1 MRVPVSWLREYAP
14 IPEPYDALEV
24 GRRLTQAGLEV
35 EAVEQ
40 VGHDVRGVITAQVMS
55 VEELTGFKKPIR
67 YCRVA
72 TTDDERALDPETL
85 TGVICGAVNFA
96 VGDRV
101 AFATVGAVLPGG
113 FEITAAKKYG
123 RVSEGMICAVDE
135 LGIGEDHTGI
145 LVLPPDTP
153 LGVDFTEYAG
163 LKDDVLEI
171 TVTPDRGY
179 AVSIRGVARELA
191 SAYQVPYTDPALTIA
206 VGEDAPGTE
215 DVTPSPDGTDPDAG
229 PWPAAIED
237 PTACDRFV
245 LREVR
250 SFDPRSATPL
260 WMQVRLARSGMRG
273 VSLAVDVT
281 NYLMLELGQPLHAF
295 DRSKLHGP
303 IVVRRA
309 RPGETLETLDHVTRA
324 LHAADIL
331 ITDDSGPISLAG
343 TMGGLATE
351 IDDDSTDI
359 VIEGAHFSDTGTAKM
374 SRRHRLHS
382 EASYRF
388 ERGTDRELPL
398 RATARA
404 AALLADLGGA
414 AIVPGATHAQVP
426 VTPVTIQLAADYPDR
441 VAGVVYGMDAVVARL
456 QEVGCEVRSTP
467 SSRVPTIAPWRADKA
482 DTADTVPQAP
492 ADSVPQAPAD
502 HDHEHGRHDRQ
513 HMVLLVTPPTWRPD
527 LTDAADLAEEVIRLE
542 GYSNLPVR
550 QPRATA
556 GSGLTERQR
565 SLRAVARMLGAAG
578 LVEVHCDPFAPAAE
592 ADSLMLAP
600 EDPRRPAVKVAN
612 PLSEDQPQLRTTLLP
627 GLFRTLVRNVGR
639 GFTDIGLFE
648 TGQVFLPRPGA
659 PGVAP
664 ILATDRGPTEAEL
677 ATLAAALP
685 DQPVHVAGVLAGNRE
700 LPGWWGPGHPATWA
714 DAIEAAR
721 SVGAVCHL
729 SFDVR
734 AAGEA
739 PWHPGRC
746 AALYVR
752 APGDDGR
759 EREWLA
765 GHAGELHPRVIAA
778 YDLPP
783 RTGAFELDFAVLAAA
798 VAAAEPVRGPA
809 LPAYPLA
816 TQDVALVVSEE
827 VPAAEVVAALAA
839 GAGGLLEDVRLFD
852 VYTGAQLGEGRK
864 SLAYTLRLRAP
875 DRTLTA
881 AEATAA
887 RDAAVAEAARRTGA
901 VLRG

>member
-14 IPEPYDALEV
+14 IPAPYDALEV

-40 VGHDVRGVITAQVMS
+40 VGHDVHGVITAQVITI
-55 VEELTGFKKPIR
+55 EELTEFKKPIR

-72 TTDDERALDPETL
+72 TTDAELAQDPESL
-85 TGVICGAVNFA
+85 TGVICGATNFA
-96 VGDRV
+96 PGDRV
-101 AFATVGAVLPGG
+101 AFATVGALLPGG

-123 RVSEGMICAVDE
+123 RVSQGMICAVDE
-135 LGIGEDHTGI
+135 LGIGEDHSGI
-145 LVLPPDTP
+145 LILPPDTP

-191 SAYQVPYTDPALTIA
+191 SAYQVPYTDPAQSF
-206 VGEDAPGTE
+206 VPGEDASGLDEATN
-215 DVTPSPDGTDPDAG
+215 GDAA
-229 PWPAAIED
+229 PWPAEIAD

-250 SFDPRSATPL
+250 GFDPNARTPL
-260 WMQVRLARSGMRG
+260 WMQVRLARSGMRS

-295 DRSKLHGP
+295 DRAKLTGT

-309 RPGETLETLDHVTRA
+309 RKGETLVTLDHVTRT
-324 LHAADIL
+324 LHEADIL
-331 ITDDSGPISLAG
+331 ITDDSGPISMAG

-359 VIEGAHFSDTGTAKM
+359 VIEGAHFSDVGTAKM

-404 AALLADLGGA
+404 AALLARLGGA
-414 AIVPGATHAQVP
+414 EVVPGATHAQVP
-426 VTPVTIQLAADYPDR
+426 VAPVTIQLAADYPDR
-441 VAGVVYGMDAVVARL
+441 VAGVVYGMDTVVARL

-467 SSRVPTIAPWRADKA
+467 SSELPTIAPWRAD
-482 DTADTVPQAP
+482 TVPTNTLSVSTGAANTEAAHTAP
-492 ADSVPQAPAD
+492 E
-502 HDHEHGRHDRQ
+502 HHEYGKHDRQ
-513 HMVLLVTPPTWRPD
+513 RMILLVTPPSWRPD

-542 GYSNLPVR
+542 GYANLPVR
-550 QPRATA
+550 QPRAVA
-556 GSGLTERQR
+556 GRGLTEPQ
-565 SLRAVARMLGAAG
+565 RAVRAIGRTLAGAG
-578 LVEVHCDPFAPAAE
+578 FVEVHAEPFAPATD
-592 ADSLMLAP
+592 ADNLMLGA

-627 GLFRTLVRNVGR
+627 GLFRTLVRNIGR
-639 GFTDIGLFE
+639 GFADIALFE
-648 TGQVFLPRPGA
+648 TGLVFQPRPGA
-659 PGVAP
+659 TGIAP
-664 ILATDRGPTEAEL
+664 ILATNRGPTEAEL

-685 DQPVHVAGVLAGNRE
+685 DQPQHVAGVLAGNRE
-700 LPGWWGPGHPATWA
+700 LPGWWGPGRAETWA

-721 SVGAVCHL
+721 QVGAVSHL

-734 AAGEA
+734 ATAEA

-752 APGDDGR
+752 VTSGGQ
-759 EREWLA
+759 EHVWLA

-778 YDLPP
+778 YGLPP
-783 RTGAFELDFAVLAAA
+783 RTSAFELDFGVLAAA
-798 VAAAEPVRGPA
+798 AAAAEPVRGPA

-816 TQDVALVVSEE
+816 TQDVALVVPEE
-827 VPAAEVVAALAA
+827 VPAADVVAALRA
-839 GAGGLLEDVRLFD
+839 GAGELLEDVRLFD

-887 RDAAVAEAARRTGA
+887 RDAAVAEAARTTGA
-901 VLRG
+901 VLRA

>member
-24 GRRLTQAGLEV
+24 GRRLTLAGLEV

-40 VGHDVRGVITAQVMS
+40 VGHDVRGVITAQVIT

-72 TTDDERALDPETL
+72 VSDAELSADPETL

-96 VGDRV
+96 PGMRV
-101 AFATVGAVLPGG
+101 AFATVGATLPGG

-123 RVSEGMICAVDE
+123 RISEGMICAVDE
-135 LGIGEDHTGI
+135 LGIGEDHSGI

-153 LGVDFTEYAG
+153 LGVDFVAHAG
-163 LKDDVLEI
+163 LRDDVLEI

-191 SAYQVPYTDPALTIA
+191 TAYRVPYTDPALTF
-206 VGEDAPGTE
+206 VPGEDASGGE
-215 DVTPSPDGTDPDAG
+215 AALGDGPG
-229 PWPAAIED
+229 PWPAAIAD

-250 SFDPRSATPL
+250 GFDPGARTPL
-260 WMQVRLARSGMRG
+260 WMLVRLARCGMRA

-295 DRSKLHGP
+295 DRSKLHGT

-309 RPGETLETLDHVTRA
+309 RPGETLTTLDHVARA
-324 LHAADIL
+324 LDPADIL
-331 ITDDSGPISLAG
+331 ITDDQGPISLAG
-343 TMGGLATE
+343 TMGGLDTE

-374 SRRHRLHS
+374 ARRHRLHS

-388 ERGTDRELPL
+388 ERGTDRELPP

-404 AALLADLGGA
+404 AALLASLGGA
-414 AIVPGATHAQVP
+414 TAVPGLTDAQVP
-426 VTPVTIQLAADYPDR
+426 VPPVTIELAADYPDR
-441 VAGVVYGMDAVVARL
+441 VAGVVYGLDTVVARL
-456 QEVGCEVRSTP
+456 QEVGCDVRSTP
-467 SSRVPTIAPWRADKA
+467 ATQEPTIAPWRAA
-482 DTADTVPQAP
+482 AP
-492 ADSVPQAPAD
+492 G
-502 HDHEHGRHDRQ
+502 HDHGRHDRQ
-513 HMVLLVTPPTWRPD
+513 HMVLLVTPPSWRPD
-527 LTDAADLAEEVIRLE
+527 LTDPADLAEEVIRLE
-542 GYSNLPVR
+542 GYNNVPVR

-556 GSGLTERQR
+556 GRGLTERQR
-565 SLRAVARMLGAAG
+565 SLRAVARTLGAAG
-578 LVEVHCDPFAPAAE
+578 FVEVHSDPFAPAGE
-592 ADSLMLAP
+592 ADSLMLGP
-600 EDPRRPAVKVAN
+600 EDPRRPAVRVAN

-627 GLFRTLVRNVGR
+627 GLLRTLVRNIGR
-639 GFTDIGLFE
+639 GFPDTDLFE
-648 TGQVFLPRPGA
+648 TGQVFLPRPGS

-677 ATLAAALP
+677 AVLAAALP
-685 DQPVHVAGVLAGNRE
+685 DQPGRVAGVLAGQRE
-700 LPGWWGPGHPATWA
+700 LSGWWGPGRAESWA

-721 SVGAVCHL
+721 SVGAVSHL
-729 SFDVR
+729 ALEAR
-734 AAGEA
+734 AAAEA

-752 APGDDGR
+752 AGGG
-759 EREWLA
+759 EWLA
-765 GHAGELHPRVIAA
+765 GHAGELHPRVVAA
-778 YDLPP
+778 YGLPP
-783 RTGAFELDFAVLAAA
+783 RTSAFELDLAVLAAA
-798 VAAAEPVRGPA
+798 AAAADPVRGPA
-809 LPAYPLA
+809 LSAYPLA
-816 TQDVALVVSEE
+816 TQDVALVVSAE
-827 VPAAEVVAALAA
+827 VPAAEVMAALRA
-839 GAGGLLEDVRLFD
+839 GAGDLLEDLRLFD
-852 VYTGAQLGEGRK
+852 VYTGAQLGEGSK

-881 AEATAA
+881 AEAAAA

-901 VLRG
+901 VLRA